1 MYYQGSVRTRKTAK
15 NKPRWRWTSK
25 IWFWK
30 AGVYHGNMNYFL
42 PSQFCRNGSFL
53 IAEPYWLLEGKEF
66 LSNPKRCICYTWH
79 LDDCWRAR
87 GSCARNFEKEQHLWS
102 LVKIQFGPCSV
113 PSVVDSFHLDCL
125 TFSPKNVMTNLN
137 TPRTI
142 QLLTV
147 GQREKLN
154 MILDMMRNCAN
165 CANTVQICVYWND
178 ETMPETMPV
187 ALEALE
193 AQEFQFRLRDLLDLL
208 ALLTLILS

>member
-1 MYYQGSVRTRKTAK
+1 MYINVLSRFSENTEDSQ

-113 PSVVDSFHLDCL
+113 PSVVDSFHLDCH

-147 GQREKLN
+147 GQRENLTRY
-154 MILDMMRNCAN
+154 LTWCATVQ
-165 CANTVQICVYWND
+165 TVQILCKYVYT
-178 ETMPETMPV
+178 ETMKRC
-187 ALEALE
+187 LKRCLWLWKLWK
-193 AQEFQFRLRDLLDLL
+193 LRSFNFAWGTCWTCSLY
-208 ALLTLILS
+208 